1 MRKIYL
7 RITITFISILFVLS
21 VYDFINIYTNSSNI
35 YIALAFW
42 GIWGYLLCLLIFICI
57 SLSISFLRS
66 SLLVKIFFSCLLSYF
81 LILSFFNITNLAG
94 EVSLKSPITI
104 SFIKEQIKAG
114 NYKKNDG
121 VPNIKNIKNLC
132 LLPSSLLQGYRYVY
146 IWQNQDN
153 IEELGTLEFVDQ
165 SEIKIHVSQLQ
176 YIDPND
182 PKINHHIEILEINK
196 DCKKIQK

>member
-35 YIALAFW
+35 YFALAFW
-42 GIWGYLLCLLIFICI
+42 GFWGYLLCLLIFICI
-57 SLSISFLRS
+57 SLLISFLRS

-81 LILSFFNITNLAG
+81 LILSFYNITNLAG
-94 EVSLKSPITI
+94 KVSLKSPITI

-114 NYKKNDG
+114 NYKKNDD

-132 LLPSSLLQGYRYVY
+132 LIPSFLLPKLFV
-146 IWQNQDN
+146 IW
-153 IEELGTLEFVDQ
+153 I
-165 SEIKIHVSQLQ
+165 
-176 YIDPND
+176 
-182 PKINHHIEILEINK
+182 
-196 DCKKIQK
+196 